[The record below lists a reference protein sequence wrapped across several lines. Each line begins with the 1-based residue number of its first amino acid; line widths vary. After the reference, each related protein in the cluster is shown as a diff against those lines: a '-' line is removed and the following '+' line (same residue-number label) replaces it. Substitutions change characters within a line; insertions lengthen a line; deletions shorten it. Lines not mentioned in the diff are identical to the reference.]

1 VAESR
6 TILVAGGGIAG
17 LTTALA
23 LARKDFRAVVLEQAG
38 QLEEAGAGIQ
48 LPPNATRVLLALGL
62 GDALKSKVVAP
73 EAIAIRSAR
82 SGRQI
87 VRIPLGKAMETQYGT
102 PYWTIHRGDLQA
114 ALFDA
119 VENNPDTAI
128 KLAAR
133 VEDFEPHGH
142 GLTVHVRYGSQHS
155 HERGIALIGAD
166 GLWSALGAQLGGKGK
181 PRFAQRSAWRA
192 TLPASAVGEEF
203 RAPLVQLWLGHN
215 AHLVHYPV
223 RGSSLI
229 NIVAIVRDV
238 WQGQDWSAAG
248 AREEILARFPKRRW
262 AAPARALLSAPQT
275 WHKWA
280 LYDRPVRRRW
290 GKGLMTLVGDAAH
303 PMLPFLAQG
312 AAMAMEDAVTLADCM
327 AAQRDDLA
335 SGMRRYEDLRR
346 GRTARVQQAALE
358 NGKLYH
364 LSWPAA
370 LARNLSL
377 RAMGGERLRAR
388 YDWLYDWRLI

>member
-1 VAESR
+1 MASSR

-23 LARKDFRAVVLEQAG
+23 LARKDFRAVVLEQAER
-38 QLEEAGAGIQ
+38 LEEAGAGIQ
-48 LPPNATRVLLALGL
+48 LPPNATRVLLGLGL
-62 GDALKSKVVAP
+62 GEALKPKVVAP

-87 VRIPLGKAMETQYGT
+87 VRIPLGKQMETQYGT

-142 GLTVHVRYGSQHS
+142 GLTVQVRTGGKPS
-155 HERGIALIGAD
+155 HERGIALVGAD
-166 GLWSALGAQLGGKGK
+166 GLWSVLGAQVDRKGK

-192 TLPASAVGEEF
+192 TLPASEVSEEF
-203 RAPLVQLWLGHN
+203 RAPLVQLWLGRN

-223 RGSSLI
+223 RGGSLI
-229 NIVAIVRDV
+229 NIVAIVEDV
-238 WQGQDWSAAG
+238 WQGEDWSAAG
-248 AREEILARFPKRRW
+248 ARDEILPRFPKRRW
-262 AAPARALLSAPQT
+262 AASARTLLSTPQS
-275 WHKWA
+275 WLKWA

-290 GKGLMTLVGDAAH
+290 GNGLMTLVGDAAH
-303 PMLPFLAQG
+303 PMLPFIAQG
-312 AAMAMEDAVTLADCM
+312 AAMAMEDAVTLADCL

-335 SGMRRYEDLRR
+335 SGMRRYEEMRR
-346 GRTARVQQAALE
+346 FRTAMVQQASRA

-364 LSWPAA
+364 LDWPFSF
-370 LARNLSL
+370 ARNVSL
-377 RAMGGERLRAR
+377 RLMGGDRLRGR
-388 YDWLYDWRLI
+388 YDWLYDWRLN

>member
-23 LARKDFRAVVLEQAG
+23 LARKDFRAVVLEQAEE
-38 QLEEAGAGIQ
+38 LEEAGAGIQ
-48 LPPNATRVLLALGL
+48 LPPNATRILLALGL

-73 EAIAIRSAR
+73 EAIAIRSAH
-82 SGRQI
+82 SGREI
-87 VRIPLGKAMETQYGT
+87 VRIPLGKDMETQYGA

-119 VENNPDTAI
+119 VENDPDTAI

-142 GLTVHVRYGSQHS
+142 GLTVHVRSGSQHW
-155 HERGIALIGAD
+155 HERGIALVGTD
-166 GLWSALGAQLGGKGK
+166 GLWSVLGAKVDRKNK

-192 TLPASAVGEEF
+192 TLPASEVSQEF

-223 RGSSLI
+223 RGGNLI
-229 NIVAIVRDV
+229 NIVAIVRDA
-238 WQGQDWSAAG
+238 WQAHDWSAAG
-248 AREEILARFPKRRW
+248 ARDEILSRFSKRRW
-262 AAPARALLSAPQT
+262 AVPARALLSAPQT
-275 WHKWA
+275 WLKWA

-290 GKGLMTLVGDAAH
+290 GNELMTLVGDAAH

-312 AAMAMEDAVTLADCM
+312 AAMAMEDAVTLADCL
-327 AAQRDDLA
+327 AEQRDDLA
-335 SGMRRYEDLRR
+335 SAMRRYEDLRR
-346 GRTARVQQAALE
+346 GRTARVQQAARS
-358 NGKLYH
+358 NGKFYH

-377 RAMGGERLRAR
+377 RAMGGERLRGR

>member
-1 VAESR
+1 MAESR

-23 LARKDFRAVVLEQAG
+23 LARKDFRAVVLEQSEG
-38 QLEEAGAGIQ
+38 LEEAGAGIQ

-62 GDALKSKVVAP
+62 GEALKSKVVAP
-73 EAIAIRSAR
+73 EAIAIRSAW

-87 VRIPLGKAMETQYGT
+87 VRIPLGQEMVTQYGS
-102 PYWTIHRGDLQA
+102 PYWVIHRGDLQA
-114 ALFDA
+114 VLLDA

-142 GLTVHVRYGSQHS
+142 GLTVHVRSGSQHS
-155 HERGIALIGAD
+155 HERGIALVGAD
-166 GLWSALGAQLGGKGK
+166 GLWSVLGTQIDRKGK

-192 TLPASAVGEEF
+192 TLPASEVGEEF
-203 RAPLVQLWLGHN
+203 RAPVVQLWLGRN

-223 RGSSLI
+223 RGGSLI
-229 NIVAIVRDV
+229 NIVAIVEDL
-238 WQGQDWSAAG
+238 WQGEGWSAAG
-248 AREEILARFPKRRW
+248 ARDEILSRFPKRRW
-262 AAPARALLSAPQT
+262 AASARALLSTPPIWA
-275 WHKWA
+275 KWA

-290 GKGLMTLVGDAAH
+290 GNGLMTLVGDAAH

-312 AAMAMEDAVTLADCM
+312 AAMAMEDAVTLADCL

-335 SGMRRYEDLRR
+335 AGMRRYEEMRR
-346 GRTARVQQAALE
+346 HRTAKVQQATRT

-364 LSWPAA
+364 LRWPASF
-370 LARNLSL
+370 ARNLTL
-377 RAMGGERLRAR
+377 RLMGGKGLRAR
-388 YDWLYDWRLI
+388 YDWLYDWRLT